1 MPLRCILFSKPFLA
15 NCDRSAYIL
24 LMRLPVFRYFLS
36 LSLAGFGLCAKP
48 ADAQSPSKPDSCCP
62 PGETCDRGSTGEN
75 SAKIIIAD
83 VAFEGPI
90 HLPGSSLEPIVTSL
104 KQKEF
109 EVNSKWLEEIENEL
123 QNPWQDDGF
132 YRVKIVA
139 RAVPLGNEGAY
150 QRYSIAANV
159 EEGLQYRVGRIE
171 FRAEPASNYDR
182 YETASGITVVR
193 LKTSADEDEGSIEL
207 SAQPVFP
214 VDELRSLMPLQ
225 EGDIFSARKIR
236 DGLAALNRLYGE
248 HGYIDFVAEPLTEI
262 DEEHQ
267 IVALKIDFVEEQQFR
282 IGKIEISGLDG
293 RSQKALMWNIKS
305 GDVFN
310 DALLEKFFSANQSLL
325 PAGASTSRNIR
336 LNRDVKNSTVDI
348 LFNFSSCARQ

>member
-1 MPLRCILFSKPFLA
+1 
-15 NCDRSAYIL
+15 
-24 LMRLPVFRYFLS
+24 LPVSVCAPS
-36 LSLAGFGLCAKP
+36 LRTHSHPQNQIHAALLAKLATEG
-48 ADAQSPSKPDSCCP
+48 AQERIPQ
-62 PGETCDRGSTGEN
+62 
-75 SAKIIIAD
+75 KIIIAD

-193 LKTSADEDEGSIEL
+193 LKTSAKRGRRLDRTIGTT
-207 SAQPVFP
+207 
-214 VDELRSLMPLQ
+214 
-225 EGDIFSARKIR
+225 GFS
-236 DGLAALNRLYGE
+236 GG
-248 HGYIDFVAEPLTEI
+248 
-262 DEEHQ
+262 
-267 IVALKIDFVEEQQFR
+267 
-282 IGKIEISGLDG
+282 
-293 RSQKALMWNIKS
+293 
-305 GDVFN
+305 
-310 DALLEKFFSANQSLL
+310 
-325 PAGASTSRNIR
+325 
-336 LNRDVKNSTVDI
+336 
-348 LFNFSSCARQ
+348 